1 MRGPLIAITLAS
13 AAAHAGPMRPFAD
26 AASVCKELTGSDAKT
41 RCRSVAGTA
50 VKDFGSVELYVATGD
65 SATRY
70 AVVATS
76 GGKLWMSDPIAP
88 AEVLDPGRPTLR
100 VVTAAGRSFAVA
112 VLAQTYHHEKDRW
125 SGATLIAC
133 GQAAKGQA
141 TCTVRTWGG
150 RGNSC
155 KVKLAPD
162 GQVIASCDTKDAIAI
177 E

>member
-1 MRGPLIAITLAS
+1 MRGLVVLCVLGAV
-13 AAAHAGPMRPFAD
+13 AHAGPMRPLAD
-26 AASVCKELTGSDAKT
+26 AAAVCKELTGGDAKA

-50 VKDFGSVELYVATGD
+50 VKTFGTVELYVATGD
-65 SATRY
+65 AATRY

-76 GGKLWMSDPIAP
+76 GGKLWMSDAIAP

-100 VVTAAGRSFAVA
+100 VATAGGRAFAVA
-112 VLAQTYHHEKDRW
+112 VIAQTYHHEKERW
-125 SGATLIAC
+125 NGATLIAC
-133 GQAAKGQA
+133 GPGAKGQA
-141 TCTVRTWGG
+141 TCTARTWGG

>member
-1 MRGPLIAITLAS
+1 MRATLLLCLVVAT
-13 AAAHAGPMRPFAD
+13 AHAGPMRPFAD
-26 AASVCKELTGSDAKT
+26 AAAVCKELTGGDEKT
-41 RCRSVAGTA
+41 RCKSVAGTA
-50 VKDFGSVELYVATGD
+50 VKGFGSVELYVASGD
-65 SATRY
+65 AATRY

-76 GGKLWMSDPIAP
+76 AGKLWMSEPVVP

-100 VVTAAGRSFAVA
+100 VVTAGGRTFAVA

-133 GQAAKGQA
+133 GQGAKGQA
-141 TCTVRTWGG
+141 TCNTRTWGG

-162 GQVIASCDTKDAIAI
+162 GQVIASCDTRDAIAI